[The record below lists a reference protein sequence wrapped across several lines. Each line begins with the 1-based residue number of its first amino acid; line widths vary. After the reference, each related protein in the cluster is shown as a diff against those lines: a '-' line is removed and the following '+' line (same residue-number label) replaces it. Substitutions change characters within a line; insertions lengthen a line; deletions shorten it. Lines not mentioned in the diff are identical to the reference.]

1 MASKCFH
8 GIIEREALENR
19 QKILLSRPEVVSLK
33 QIVFKIFKIKLRLS
47 AQNFEVRLKSERVHL
62 NSADVIIVTVKGK
75 DKTLFN
81 VKNKVQCNSMLRN
94 HYHNK

>member
-47 AQNFEVRLKSERVHL
+47 GQNFEVRLKINPSNMSL
-62 NSADVIIVTVKGK
+62 PIIK
-75 DKTLFN
+75 N
-81 VKNKVQCNSMLRN
+81 VWRRGL
-94 HYHNK
+94 YGIF

>member
-33 QIVFKIFKIKLRLS
+33 EITFNIFKIKLRLS
-47 AQNFEVRLKSERVHL
+47 AQNFELRLKINPSNMSL
-62 NSADVIIVTVKGK
+62 PVIK
-75 DKTLFN
+75 N
-81 VKNKVQCNSMLRN
+81 VWRRGL
-94 HYHNK
+94 YGIF

>member
-33 QIVFKIFKIKLRLS
+33 EIAFNIFKIKLRLS
-47 AQNFEVRLKSERVHL
+47 AQNFELRLKINPSNMSL
-62 NSADVIIVTVKGK
+62 PIIK
-75 DKTLFN
+75 N
-81 VKNKVQCNSMLRN
+81 VWRRGL
-94 HYHNK
+94 YGIF

>member
-33 QIVFKIFKIKLRLS
+33 EIAFNIFKIKLRLS
-47 AQNFEVRLKSERVHL
+47 AQNFELRLKINPSNMSL
-62 NSADVIIVTVKGK
+62 PVIK
-75 DKTLFN
+75 N
-81 VKNKVQCNSMLRN
+81 VWRRGL
-94 HYHNK
+94 YGIF

>member
-33 QIVFKIFKIKLRLS
+33 EIAFNIFKIKLRLS
-47 AQNFEVRLKSERVHL
+47 AQNFELWLKINPSNMSL
-62 NSADVIIVTVKGK
+62 PIIK
-75 DKTLFN
+75 N
-81 VKNKVQCNSMLRN
+81 VWRRGL
-94 HYHNK
+94 YGIF